1 MPESAK
7 QNLVLYGKITKR
19 HGLYGE
25 VKVFAFG
32 GHPETLSGLGKIYVE
47 VPNRKEPRRFS
58 LSQVKIQ
65 KNVAIV
71 KLEDIDTPEAADALK
86 NLHVLVE
93 KNDLQPP
100 GEDEYYWT
108 DLIGL
113 RVCTSHGDNIGE
125 VKDLINSGGHDILVI
140 KSPER
145 GREFLVPFVE
155 RFVTTV
161 DLDGSMITVEPVEGL
176 LE

>member
-25 VKVFAFG
+25 VKVFSFG
-32 GHPETLSGLGKIYVE
+32 GHPETLSGVRKVYVE
-47 VPNRKEPRRFS
+47 VPDRKEPRRFS
-58 LSQVKIQ
+58 LSRVKIQ

-100 GEDEYYWT
+100 EEDEYYWT

-113 RVCTSHGDNIGE
+113 RVLTPRGDNIGE
-125 VKDLINSGGHDILVI
+125 VKDLIDSGGHDILVI

-155 RFVTTV
+155 KFVTAV
-161 DLDGSMITVEPVEGL
+161 DLDDSMIIVEPVEGL

>member
-32 GHPETLSGLGKIYVE
+32 GRPETLSGVKKIYLE
-47 VPNRKEPRRFS
+47 VSGRKEPRRFS
-58 LSQVKIQ
+58 LSWIKIQ

-100 GEDEYYWT
+100 EEDEYYWA

-113 RVCTSHGDNIGE
+113 QVRTSRGDNIGE
-125 VKDLINSGGHDILVI
+125 VRDLIDSGGHDILVI
-140 KSPER
+140 KSPQR

-155 RFVTTV
+155 KFVTAV

-176 LE
+176 FE